1 MGISTI
7 IYISEISIL
16 ALAIITGLI
25 IFEVKHKKGFLKF
38 LGIALGIFIL
48 VFGVTFALEKPEMEL
63 EHGQNEE
70 LFQLEVDSGEQIKM
84 PETKYHFKDVTN
96 KVRINGNIDYTKVGE
111 YDINFEIDTLFGK
124 YSKPAKIKIIDTKAP
139 EIILEGEENFKQSY
153 TKEYQEPGVKAI
165 DKYEGDLSEKIT
177 TKKEEIDENNYK
189 IIYTV
194 EDSSG
199 NKAENV
205 RNITIVDDVAPVITL
220 NGSATINLTPNAK
233 YEEKGA
239 KAQDEKDGDLTANI
253 KIEGTVDT
261 SKEGTYTITYK
272 VSDKSGN
279 EGVAKRT
286 IVVKQYVAP
295 VQAQSRG
302 VASTIYL
309 TFDDGPTTNITPQ
322 ILNILA
328 SKGVKATFFVL
339 NYNAAGEALIKREYN
354 EGHTVAI
361 HGYSHDYN
369 QIYKSEEAY
378 MNNIIQ
384 LQNKI
389 KASTGYVPTI
399 TRFPG
404 GSSNTVSKYNPGIM
418 TRLCRLLPQRGF
430 KYFDWNVSSGDAGGA
445 RNADEV
451 YNNVVKGLSKSRAN
465 VVLMHDFSSNQ
476 KGVDALARII
486 DYGLAN
492 GYTFSRITENT
503 PMVTHTPNN

>member
-7 IYISEISIL
+7 IYISELAIL
-16 ALAIITGLI
+16 AVAIIAGLI
-25 IFEVKHKKGFLKF
+25 IFEVKHKKGYLKF

-48 VFGVTFALEKPEMEL
+48 AFGITFALEKPEIELSKEENIEL
-63 EHGQNEE
+63 EVGTGNQI
-70 LFQLEVDSGEQIKM
+70 QLPK
-84 PETKYHFKDVTN
+84 TKYHFKDVTE
-96 KVRINGNIDYTKVGE
+96 KVRVNGNVDYSKVGE
-111 YDINFEIDTLFGK
+111 YDITFEVDTLFGK
-124 YSKPAKIKIIDTKAP
+124 YSKPAKIKIVDKRAP
-139 EIILEGEENFKQSY
+139 EITLEGEENFNQSY
-153 TKEYQEPGVKAI
+153 AKEYQEPGFKAI
-165 DKYEGDLSEKIT
+165 DEYEGELTQKVT
-177 TKKEEIDENNYK
+177 TNKEEIDETHYK
-189 IIYTV
+189 ITYTI

-199 NKAENV
+199 NKAEKV
-205 RNITIVDDVAPVITL
+205 RNVTIIDDIAPVITL
-220 NGSATINLTPNAK
+220 NGEATMQLTPNAK

-253 KIEGTVDT
+253 KTEGTVDT
-261 SKEGTYTITYK
+261 AKEGTYTITYK
-272 VSDKSGN
+272 VSDNSGN
-279 EGVAKRT
+279 EATAKRT
-286 IVVKQYVAP
+286 IIVKQNVTP
-295 VQAQSRG
+295 VQAQSGG
-302 VASTIYL
+302 VAGTIYL

-378 MNNIIQ
+378 MNNITQ
-384 LQNKI
+384 LQDKI
-389 KASTGYVPTI
+389 KASTGYAPTI

-418 TRLCRLLPQRGF
+418 TRLCKLLPQRGF

-445 RNADEV
+445 KNADDV
-451 YNNVVKGLSKSRAN
+451 YNNVVKGLSKARSN

-476 KGVDALARII
+476 KGVDALERII